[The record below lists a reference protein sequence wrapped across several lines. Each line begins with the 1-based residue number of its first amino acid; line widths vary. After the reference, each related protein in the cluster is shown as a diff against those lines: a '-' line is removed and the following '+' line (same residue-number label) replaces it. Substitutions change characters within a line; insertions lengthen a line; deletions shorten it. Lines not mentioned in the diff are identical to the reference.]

1 MTAIAGL
8 ILVLLFVFGG
18 FALSGGNLFLI
29 FAPWHEFLIIAG
41 AALGGLIVKT
51 SPRTLKLIVKQI
63 TNTFKGQLPNKQ
75 LYIETLTVFQV
86 LSKIARREGLIVLEK
101 HINDI
106 ENSAAFSK
114 SPMILNR
121 PDLLNFIVDNL
132 KLILLGIT
140 PEELEYIIDT
150 DIETAHEEHSAPQHI
165 LANTADA
172 LPGLGI
178 VAAVLGIIKTMASIS
193 EGPEVVGEKVAGAL
207 VGTFLGV
214 LLSYGFV
221 GPLATNIEMANIE
234 EQRVLQVLKQGLLNL
249 ARGANPR
256 IGADYSRHAIYTEQR
271 PTSEE
276 LEVIFKE

>member
-8 ILVLLFVFGG
+8 ILVLVFVFGG

-51 SPRTLKLIVKQI
+51 SPRTLKLIIKQI
-63 TNTFKGQLPNKQ
+63 KNTFKGQLPNKQ

-101 HINDI
+101 HINDL

-114 SPMILNR
+114 SPMILSR
-121 PDLLNFIVDNL
+121 PDLLDFIVDNL

-150 DIETAHEEHSAPQHI
+150 DIETAHEEHSAPQQI

-221 GPLATNIEMANIE
+221 GPVATNIEMANIE
-234 EQRVLQVLKQGLLNL
+234 EQRVLQVLKQGLMNL

-256 IGADYSRHAIYTEQR
+256 IGADYSRHAIYSEQR